1 MMVDYVL
8 CNELGMTEIYLFIL
22 SLIGLVFL
30 LKIIT
35 NKESKGVVYFI
46 KCILTLFYVVQLY
59 SIFQYG
65 GEIKGATV
73 KIIFFGDFFI
83 NYLHL
88 PNDMIQWLSLVAC
101 IYVAACCRPRY
112 LDY

>member
-1 MMVDYVL
+1 
-8 CNELGMTEIYLFIL
+8 MTELLKFVFIV
-22 SLIGLVFL
+22 GVFVLL
-30 LKIIT
+30 LKIIVK
-35 NKESKGVVYFI
+35 KESKGVVYFI
-46 KCILTLFYVVQLY
+46 KCILTLSYVVQLY

-88 PNDMIQWLSLVAC
+88 PNDMIQWLSLGAC